1 MAKSKKQPKNKELI
15 KIKFKKLANG
25 NQSIF
30 LEKYDGYKITGT
42 LKDGSPK
49 TSAIRKYEFL
59 NLYLLPDTAANKTT
73 NEATLK
79 LANTIKAQRV
89 VDMNT
94 QNSEL
99 KFKKK
104 EVKVNLIDYI
114 TDIANKAFADTNKKR
129 SEYYTFNSLAY
140 HLITYKGDNININDI
155 DKVYI
160 NGFITYLKT
169 AKNGNFDKQNTQP
182 VISQNTAHKLFAKFS
197 TAMKKAVQDEI
208 IETNPIDK
216 IDNKIKPKTQPSKR
230 EYLTIDEIKNLIA
243 TDCKKPDIKN
253 AFLFCCLVGIR
264 FENVKN
270 LKWGDITTDSNGDT
284 TLSYKQIKVN
294 TFETLPISKEA
305 VSFLP
310 TRANQKPTDKV
321 FDLPKNETT
330 NEILETWATDAK
342 INKKIT
348 FHVSRHTAAT
358 LQLSLGTPIE
368 TVSKLLGHSKISTTQ
383 IYAKI
388 IDESKKTAVNKQN
401 GMFNL
406 N

>member
-1 MAKSKKQPKNKELI
+1 MAKAKKPTKAKELI

-30 LEKYDGYKITGT
+30 LEKYDGYKTTGT
-42 LKDGSPK
+42 LQDGSPK
-49 TSAIRKYEFL
+49 TQALRKYEFL
-59 NLYLLPDTAANKTT
+59 NLYLLPDTAANKTA

-104 EVKVNLIDYI
+104 VVNINLIDYVSG
-114 TDIANKAFADTNKKR
+114 IANKAFADTNKKR

-140 HLITYKGDNININDI
+140 HLKAYKGDKVNINDI

-169 AKNGNFDKQNTQP
+169 AKNGNFENQKIQP
-182 VISQNTAHKLFAKFS
+182 TISQNTAHKLFAKFS
-197 TAMKKAVQDEI
+197 TTIKKAVQDDI

-216 IDNKIKPKTQPSKR
+216 IDNKTKPKTLPSKR
-230 EYLTIDEIKNLIA
+230 EYLTIDEIKTLIA
-243 TDCKKPDIKN
+243 TDCKKADIKN

-270 LKWGDITTDSNGDT
+270 IKWGDIVTDSNGDT

-294 TFETLPISKEA
+294 TFETLPISNEA

-310 TRANQKPTDKV
+310 IRASQKPTDKV
-321 FDLPKNETT
+321 YHLPKNETT
-330 NEILETWATDAK
+330 NEALETWATAAK

-358 LQLSLGTPIE
+358 LQLSLDTPIE

-401 GMFNL
+401 GMFN

>member
-1 MAKSKKQPKNKELI
+1 MAKAKKPTKAKELI
-15 KIKFKKLANG
+15 KIKYKKLANG

-42 LKDGSPK
+42 LQDGSPK
-49 TSAIRKYEFL
+49 TQALRKYEFL
-59 NLYLLPDTAANKTT
+59 NLYLLPDTAANKTA

-104 EVKVNLIDYI
+104 VVNINLIDYVSG
-114 TDIANKAFADTNKKR
+114 IANKAFADTNKKR

-140 HLITYKGDNININDI
+140 HLKAYKGDKVNINDI

-169 AKNGNFDKQNTQP
+169 AKNGNFENQKIQP
-182 VISQNTAHKLFAKFS
+182 TISQNTAHKLFAKFS
-197 TAMKKAVQDEI
+197 TTIKKAVQDDI

-216 IDNKIKPKTQPSKR
+216 IDNKTKPKTLPSKR
-230 EYLTIDEIKNLIA
+230 EYLTIDEIKTLIA
-243 TDCKKPDIKN
+243 TDCKKADIKN

-270 LKWGDITTDSNGDT
+270 IKWGDIVTDSNGDT

-294 TFETLPISKEA
+294 TFETLPISNEA

-310 TRANQKPTDKV
+310 IRASQKPTDKV
-321 FDLPKNETT
+321 YHLPKNETT
-330 NEILETWATDAK
+330 NEALETWATAAK

-358 LQLSLGTPIE
+358 LQLSLDTPIE

-401 GMFNL
+401 GMFN

>member
-1 MAKSKKQPKNKELI
+1 MAKAKKQTKAKELI

-30 LEKYDGYKITGT
+30 LEKYVGYKITGT

-49 TSAIRKYEFL
+49 TSAIRKFEFL
-59 NLYLLPDTAANKTT
+59 NLYLLPDTADNKTT

-79 LANTIKAQRV
+79 LANTIKSQRV

-104 EVKVNLIDYI
+104 VVQVNLIDHV
-114 TDIANKAFADTNKKR
+114 TKIANDAFADTNKKR
-129 SEYYTFNSLAY
+129 SEYYTFSSLAY
-140 HLITYKGDNININDI
+140 HLKAYKGDNVNINDI

-160 NGFITYLKT
+160 NGFISYLKT
-169 AKNGNFDKQNTQP
+169 AKNGNFEGQKIQP
-182 VISQNTAHKLFAKFS
+182 IISQNTAHKLFAKFS
-197 TAMKKAVQDEI
+197 TAIKKAVQDDI

-216 IDNKIKPKTQPSKR
+216 IDNKTKPKTLPSKR
-230 EYLTIDEIKNLIA
+230 EYLTIDEVKTLIK

-270 LKWGDITTDSNGDT
+270 IKWENIVTNSNGDT

-294 TFETLPISKEA
+294 TFETLPISNEA

-310 TRANQKPTDKV
+310 IRANQKPTDKV
-321 FDLPKNETT
+321 YHLPKNETT
-330 NEILETWATDAK
+330 NEALETWATAAK

-358 LQLSLGTPIE
+358 LQLSLDTPIE

-401 GMFNL
+401 GMFN
-406 N
+406 

>member
-1 MAKSKKQPKNKELI
+1 MAKAKKPTKAKELI
-15 KIKFKKLANG
+15 KIKYKKLANG

-42 LKDGSPK
+42 LQDGSPK
-49 TSAIRKYEFL
+49 TQALRKYEFL
-59 NLYLLPDTAANKTT
+59 NLYLLPDTAANKTA

-104 EVKVNLIDYI
+104 VVNINLIDYVSG
-114 TDIANKAFADTNKKR
+114 IANKAFADTNKKR

-140 HLITYKGDNININDI
+140 HLKAYKGDKVNINDI

-169 AKNGNFDKQNTQP
+169 AKNGNFENQKIQP
-182 VISQNTAHKLFAKFS
+182 TISQNTAHKLFAKFS
-197 TAMKKAVQDEI
+197 TTIKKAVQDDI

-216 IDNKIKPKTQPSKR
+216 IDNKTKPKTLPSKR
-230 EYLTIDEIKNLIA
+230 EYLTIDEIKTLIA
-243 TDCKKPDIKN
+243 TDCKKADIKN

-270 LKWGDITTDSNGDT
+270 IKWGDIVTDSNGDT

-294 TFETLPISKEA
+294 TFETLPISNEA

-310 TRANQKPTDKV
+310 IRASQKPTDKV
-321 FDLPKNETT
+321 YHLPKNETT
-330 NEILETWATDAK
+330 NEALETWATAAK
-342 INKKIT
+342 INNKIT

-358 LQLSLGTPIE
+358 LQLSLDTPIE

-401 GMFNL
+401 GMFN